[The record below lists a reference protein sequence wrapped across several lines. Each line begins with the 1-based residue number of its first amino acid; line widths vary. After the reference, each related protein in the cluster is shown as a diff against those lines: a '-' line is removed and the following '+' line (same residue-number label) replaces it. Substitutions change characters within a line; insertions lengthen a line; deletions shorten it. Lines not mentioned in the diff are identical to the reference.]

1 MMEFNLEDFNLSK
14 GNEVIS
20 FIYNKTKE
28 LGFDMAS
35 RPQTG
40 ALLRVLA
47 ASKPKGRF
55 LEIGTGTG
63 LGTAWLL
70 EGMDQESR
78 LISIECDEHV
88 QSVAKEAFP
97 NDKRL
102 ELIFENGFAFL
113 KQQTPGSFDM
123 IFADAFPGKYDL
135 LNETLKLLKPGG
147 FYVVDDMLPQAD
159 WPEDHY
165 PLAKGVLENLKNLS
179 DVTSVG
185 LHWSSGLIILVPK
198 QEI

>member
-1 MMEFNLEDFNLSK
+1 MEFNLEDFNLSK
-14 GNEVIS
+14 GHDLIS
-20 FIYNKTKE
+20 FISNKTKE

-47 ASKPKGRF
+47 ASKPNGKF

-63 LGTAWLL
+63 FGTAWLL
-70 EGMDQESR
+70 EGMDEASK
-78 LISIECDEHV
+78 LISVESDESV
-88 QSVAKEAFP
+88 QMVAKEAFR

-113 KQQTPGSFDM
+113 KKQAPGSFDM
-123 IFADAFPGKYDL
+123 IFADAFPGKYEL
-135 LNETLKLLKPGG
+135 LNETLRLLKPGG

-165 PLAKGVLENLKNLS
+165 PLAHGVLENLKNLS
-179 DVTSVG
+179 EVISVG

-198 QEI
+198 YKI

>member
-1 MMEFNLEDFNLSK
+1 MEFNLEDFNLSK
-14 GNEVIS
+14 GKETIS
-20 FIYNKTKE
+20 FINNKTKE

-47 ASKPKGRF
+47 ASKPKGKF

-78 LISIECDEHV
+78 LISIECDEQV
-88 QSVAKEAFP
+88 QSVAKEAFS
-97 NDKRL
+97 NDNRL
-102 ELIFENGFAFL
+102 ELIFENGDAFI
-113 KQQTPGSFDM
+113 KRQIPGSFDM

-135 LNETLKLLKPGG
+135 LNETLRLLKPGG
-147 FYVVDDMLPQAD
+147 LYIVDDMLPQND

-165 PLAKGVLENLKNLS
+165 PLAKGVLENLKNLN

-185 LHWSSGLIILVPK
+185 LHWSTGLIILVPRLDMK
-198 QEI
+198 